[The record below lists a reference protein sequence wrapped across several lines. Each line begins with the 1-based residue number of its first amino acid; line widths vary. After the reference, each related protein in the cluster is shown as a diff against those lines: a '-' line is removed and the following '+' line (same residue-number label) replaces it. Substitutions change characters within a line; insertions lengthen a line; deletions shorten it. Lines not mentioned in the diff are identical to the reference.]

1 MSTSIESSQD
11 FDTLISHSK
20 RIILVDFWAPW
31 CGPCRVVGPILE
43 EIEHEQ
49 PDQVE
54 VIKVNVDEQ
63 QDLAVRFG
71 IMSIPT
77 LILFKD
83 GKVFDQ
89 SIGVGSKNKLISW
102 IQSAREKKA

>member
-1 MSTSIESSQD
+1 MSIQITSQKD
-11 FDTLISHSK
+11 FEEYVEKSNKLVI
-20 RIILVDFWAPW
+20 VDFWAPW
-31 CGPCRVVGPILE
+31 CGPCRMVAPILE
-43 EIEHEQ
+43 EISNEYK
-49 PDQVE
+49 DRVE
-54 VIKVNVDEQ
+54 VAKINVDEQ

-89 SIGVGSKNKLISW
+89 TIGASSKNKLVSW
-102 IQSAREKKA
+102 IDSAVNKK